1 VKPIAAALAV
11 AMCNMVAMRSSRV
24 LLSLFA
30 LDLGAGISVIGFL
43 VASISLFPLFLSI
56 YAGRLTD
63 RLGLRRPLVLGAAGV
78 ALAMS
83 VPYFMPTLT
92 GLFLSASLLGT
103 SNIFFSLAMQHW
115 IGLLGSNATE
125 RTRNFGNYATCV
137 SVGAFLGPII
147 AGFGIDSVGHAN
159 AYLICGLFPLAAF
172 IALAFFVRNQP
183 GPEKRE
189 EGAAPGRAMDLIRV
203 PELRRILITGGVL
216 LTGIDMFEFYMP
228 VYTRG
233 IGHSA
238 SVIGMIIGMYS
249 IAAFFVRSA
258 IPKLVRWKSEEQL
271 LTRCLAFGA
280 IGYLMVPFLENAW
293 LLGAI
298 AFALGLCMGCGQPL
312 TMSIIYN
319 RSPAG
324 RAGEALGLRLTS
336 NNITHTGVPMIFGG
350 LGAAIG
356 VGPVF
361 WVIAAL
367 LGTGAF
373 YSGSGAQRKAKAESK
388 AAAEPRPPAQ

>member
-1 VKPIAAALAV
+1 MKPIAAALAV

-30 LDLGAGISVIGFL
+30 LDLGTSVSVIGAL

-63 RLGLRRPLVLGAAGV
+63 RLGVRKPLVWGAAGV
-78 ALAMS
+78 TLAMI
-83 VPYFMPTLT
+83 VPYFMPNLA
-92 GLFLSASLLGT
+92 GLFLSAALLGT
-103 SNIFFSLAMQHW
+103 SNIFFALAMQHW
-115 IGLLGSNATE
+115 VGLLADTPVQ

-137 SVGAFLGPII
+137 SVGAFIGPMI
-147 AGFGIDSVGHAN
+147 AGFGIDSVGHAG
-159 AYLICGLFPLAAF
+159 AYLICATFPLAAF
-172 IALAFFVRNQP
+172 IAVAFFVRDQP
-183 GPEKRE
+183 PPEKRA
-189 EGAAPGRAMDLIRV
+189 EGAPVGNAMDLVRV

-216 LTGIDMFEFYMP
+216 LTGIDLFEFYMP

-233 IGHSA
+233 IGHPA
-238 SVIGMIIGMYS
+238 SVIGIIVGMYAL
-249 IAAFFVRSA
+249 AAFVVRAA
-258 IPKLVRWKSEEQL
+258 IPKLVRWKTEEQL
-271 LTRCLAFGA
+271 LTRCLLFGA
-280 IGYLMVPFLENAW
+280 LGFLLVPFLENPW

-298 AFALGLCMGCGQPL
+298 AFTLGLCMGCGQPL

-324 RAGEALGLRLTS
+324 RSGEALGLRLTS
-336 NNITHTGVPMIFGG
+336 NNLTHTGVPVIFGA

-356 VGPVF
+356 VAPVF

-367 LGTGAF
+367 LGTGAW
-373 YSGSGAQRKAKAESK
+373 YSRFGARK
-388 AAAEPRPPAQ
+388 

>member
-1 VKPIAAALAV
+1 
-11 AMCNMVAMRSSRV
+11 MCNMVAMRSSRV

-30 LDLGAGISVIGFL
+30 LDLGTSVSVIGLL

-63 RLGLRRPLVLGAAGV
+63 RMGLRRPLIVGAAGV
-78 ALAMS
+78 TLAMA
-83 VPYFMPTLT
+83 VPWFMPTLA

-103 SNIFFSLAMQHW
+103 SNIFFALAMQHW
-115 IGLLGSNATE
+115 IGILGANAEE

-137 SVGAFLGPII
+137 SVGSFVGPII
-147 AGFGIDSVGHAN
+147 AGFGIDSVGHAG
-159 AYLICGLFPLAAF
+159 AYLICMVFPLAAF
-172 IALAFFVRNQP
+172 IAIAFFVRNQP
-183 GPEKRE
+183 GPEPRA
-189 EGAAPGRAMDLIRV
+189 EGDAKGRAMDLVRI
-203 PELRRILITGGVL
+203 PELRRILVTGGVL
-216 LTGIDMFEFYMP
+216 LTGIDLFEFYMP

-238 SVIGMIIGMYS
+238 SVIGVIIGMYS
-249 IAAFFVRSA
+249 VAAFAVRTA
-258 IPKLVRWKSEEQL
+258 IPHLIRWKSEEQL

-280 IGYLMVPFLENAW
+280 LCYVLVPFLENAW
-293 LLGAI
+293 LLGAM
-298 AFALGLCMGCGQPL
+298 AFTLGLCMGCGQPL

-324 RAGEALGLRLTS
+324 RSGEALGLRLTS
-336 NNITHTGVPMIFGG
+336 NNLTHTSVPMIFGG

-367 LGTGAF
+367 LGTGAW
-373 YSGSGAQRKAKAESK
+373 YSNSGARRQ
-388 AAAEPRPPAQ
+388 PPEIH

>member
-1 VKPIAAALAV
+1 MKLIAAALAV

-24 LLSLFA
+24 LLALFA
-30 LDLGAGISVIGFL
+30 LDLGTSVSIIGLL

-78 ALAMS
+78 TLSMA
-83 VPYFMPTLT
+83 VPYFMPSLL
-92 GLFLSASLLGT
+92 GLFLSAALLGT

-115 IGLLGSNATE
+115 IGLLANSPAG

-137 SVGAFLGPII
+137 SVGAFIGPII
-147 AGFGIDSVGHAN
+147 AGFGIDSVGHAG
-159 AYLICGLFPLAAF
+159 AYLICMCFPLAEF
-172 IALAFFVRNQP
+172 IALAFFVRKQP
-183 GPEKRE
+183 GPATRE
-189 EGAAPGRAMDLIRV
+189 EGAAAGRAMDLVRV

-216 LTGIDMFEFYMP
+216 LTGIDLFEFYMP

-233 IGHSA
+233 IGLSA
-238 SVIGMIIGMYS
+238 SVIGMIVGMYS
-249 IAAFFVRSA
+249 AAAFVVRAA
-258 IPKLVRWKSEEQL
+258 IPKLVRWKTEEQL

-280 IGYLMVPFLENAW
+280 LGYLLVPFVENPW
-293 LLGAI
+293 LLGAM
-298 AFALGLCMGCGQPL
+298 AFTLGLCMGCGQPL

-336 NNITHTGVPMIFGG
+336 NNFTHTGVPMIFGG

-361 WVIAAL
+361 WAIAAL
-367 LGTGAF
+367 LGAGAW
-373 YSGSGAQRKAKAESK
+373 YSSRK
-388 AAAEPRPPAQ
+388 

>member
-1 VKPIAAALAV
+1 
-11 AMCNMVAMRSSRV
+11 MVAMRSSRV
-24 LLSLFA
+24 LLALFA
-30 LDLGAGISVIGFL
+30 LDLGTSVSVIGFL
-43 VASISLFPLFLSI
+43 VASISLVPLFLSI

-78 ALAMS
+78 TLAMA
-83 VPYFMPTLT
+83 VPYFMPSLV
-92 GLFLSASLLGT
+92 GLFLSAALLGT
-103 SNIFFSLAMQHW
+103 ANIFFALAMQHW
-115 IGLLGSNATE
+115 IGLLANTPTE

-137 SVGAFLGPII
+137 SVGAFIGPII
-147 AGFGIDSVGHAN
+147 AGFGIDSVGHAG
-159 AYLICGLFPLAAF
+159 AYLICMGFPLAAF
-172 IALAFFVRNQP
+172 IAIAFFVRNQP
-183 GPEKRE
+183 GPVARV
-189 EGAAPGRAMDLIRV
+189 EGAATGRAMDLVRV

-216 LTGIDMFEFYMP
+216 LTGIDLFEFYMP

-238 SVIGMIIGMYS
+238 SVIGMIVGMYS
-249 IAAFFVRSA
+249 AAAFVVRAA
-258 IPKLVRWKSEEQL
+258 IPKLIRWKSEEQL

-280 IGYLMVPFLENAW
+280 VGYLLVPFLENPW
-293 LLGAI
+293 LLGAM
-298 AFALGLCMGCGQPL
+298 AFTLGLCMGCGQPL

-336 NNITHTGVPMIFGG
+336 NNFTHTGVPMIFGG

-361 WVIAAL
+361 WIIAAL
-367 LGTGAF
+367 LGAGAW
-373 YSGSGAQRKAKAESK
+373 YSGSGTRK
-388 AAAEPRPPAQ
+388 